1 MTFSDVVEAIKS
13 LSSEEKLEIQL
24 LLQQYLREERRE
36 EIYQNFQA
44 AQIEQQNSEL
54 NNPDTNR
61 PFCAA
66 AIVSNIGSEVTILKE
81 EKYFSGHKEAD
92 DYYHFGFSWVAGS
105 K

>member
-44 AQIEQQNSEL
+44 AQLEQQNSEL
-54 NNPDTNR
+54 K
-61 PFCAA
+61 FS
-66 AIVSNIGSEVTILKE
+66 SNMDELKQLIE
-81 EKYFSGHKEAD
+81 E
-92 DYYHFGFSWVAGS
+92 
-105 K
+105 

>member
-44 AQIEQQNSEL
+44 AQVEQQKSEL
-54 NNPDTNR
+54 K
-61 PFCAA
+61 FS
-66 AIVSNIGSEVTILKE
+66 SNMDELRQLIK
-81 EKYFSGHKEAD
+81 
-92 DYYHFGFSWVAGS
+92 
-105 K
+105 